1 MTGENWRFKMNKKFD
16 GVVEFGKNAGNVLV
30 NATSAVLLCA
40 SIGLSVV
47 NLYKQVKA
55 TAEFLE
61 EKKFIK

>member
-1 MTGENWRFKMNKKFD
+1 MNKKFD

-30 NATSAVLLCA
+30 NATGAVLLCA